1 MKKFIVLAIIV
12 FLFFLLHGQAD
23 DLKQHQ
29 ALLATKGYPWKAE
42 HTELSDLNLTQK
54 KMMLGLQPPI
64 AGKTFS
70 FSSTAPAGVPVW
82 DWRNVNGV
90 SWVTPV
96 KDQGQCGSCVAFA
109 TVTIVES
116 AAEIARNSSAPNIDL
131 SEAFLFS
138 HGGSC
143 SGGWRIYNAL
153 DSARDVGITDEQC
166 WPYRGSGPCSD
177 WKNRLINI
185 SSWTTTTD
193 PKNWLVTRG
202 PIMTGMAVYTDLF
215 DYESGVYEQTYGDL
229 AGYHA
234 ICIVGYNDSGGY
246 WIVKNSWGL
255 NFGESGYFRIKYNQC
270 GMGTEFPW
278 YGVTMSAVPPGPTPP
293 IPVGHEAT
301 ILGLAG
307 AVAVKVLF
315 QRNGSTSKSRPK
327 R

>member
-1 MKKFIVLAIIV
+1 VKEFIVLAIIV
-12 FLFFLLHGQAD
+12 ILFFPMNGQAD
-23 DLKQHQ
+23 DSKQHQ
-29 ALLATKGYPWKAE
+29 ALLAAKGYPWTSE
-42 HTELSDLNLTQK
+42 DTELSDLNLTQK

-70 FSSTAPAGVPVW
+70 YSSTAPAGVPVW
-82 DWRNVNGV
+82 DWRNVKGI

-109 TVTIVES
+109 AVAIVES
-116 AAEIARNSSAPNIDL
+116 AAEIARNTSAPNIDL

-143 SGGWRIYNAL
+143 SGGWRIDSAL

-166 WPYRGSGPCSD
+166 WPYGGSGPCSD

-185 SSWTTTTD
+185 GSWTTTAD
-193 PKNWLVTRG
+193 PKDWLVARG

-229 AGYHA
+229 VGYHA

-246 WIVKNSWGL
+246 WIVKNSWGP

-278 YGVTMSAVPPGPTPP
+278 YGVTMSDVPPGPTPP
-293 IPVGHEAT
+293 IPFGHEVT

-307 AVAVKVLF
+307 AVAAKVLS
-315 QRNGSTSKSRPK
+315 QRNGSTSKIRQK
-327 R
+327 K